1 MAKAFCRDKRKSTD
15 FLFDFEKYLN
25 ENDRHKNLDFIKIF
39 NYLMTCFSRNSLR
52 KDLYLYKKGKK
63 FDFDYQIMEENGSM
77 EDLLSIQRQLPYFR
91 SNMRIANID
100 TFINEYIDFM
110 NESLKKLCTTIY
122 LPVKGISYEYMGLIN
137 KYRDYFEEHKIHKK
151 SPKLNYEVLAQLGIS
166 LDHHI

>member
-1 MAKAFCRDKRKSTD
+1 
-15 FLFDFEKYLN
+15 
-25 ENDRHKNLDFIKIF
+25 
-39 NYLMTCFSRNSLR
+39 MTCFTRNSLR

-63 FDFDYQIMEENGSM
+63 FDFDYDIMEENGSM

-91 SNMRIANID
+91 SNIKISNIN

-110 NESLKKLCTTIY
+110 NESLKKLCTTVY

-137 KYRDYFEEHKIHKK
+137 KYRDYFKEHRVQKK

-166 LDHHI
+166 LESKF

>member
-63 FDFDYQIMEENGSM
+63 FDFDYQI
-77 EDLLSIQRQLPYFR
+77 
-91 SNMRIANID
+91 
-100 TFINEYIDFM
+100 
-110 NESLKKLCTTIY
+110 
-122 LPVKGISYEYMGLIN
+122 
-137 KYRDYFEEHKIHKK
+137 H
-151 SPKLNYEVLAQLGIS
+151 
-166 LDHHI
+166 